1 MYHLRLIKA
10 LSYTGLVSA
19 TQKNP
24 DTFTEDKAIADDAVA
39 SGYFT
44 LVEDGAEDEQG
55 QQEAKYHLDKAQ
67 LDEMKF
73 DDLKKLAA
81 DMGIDIT
88 GIKKKADL
96 VDAIAA
102 VEVEPGEP
110 VNDENEVDY
119 GEEAGSPTMI
129 ELQEQ

>member
-24 DTFTEDKAIADDAVA
+24 DTFTEDKAIADDAVS

-44 LVEDGAEDEQG
+44 LIEDEAEEE
-55 QQEAKYHLDKAQ
+55 QEAKYHLDKAQ

-73 DDLKKLAA
+73 DDLKKLAV

-110 VNDENEVDY
+110 VDDENEVDY
-119 GEEAGSPTMI
+119 SEDAGSPTMI
-129 ELQEQ
+129 ELQEK

>member
-24 DTFTEDKAIADDAVA
+24 DTFTEDKAIADGAVA

-44 LVEDGAEDEQG
+44 LIKDEAEEE
-55 QQEAKYHLDKAQ
+55 QQEAKYHLNKAQ

-81 DMGIDIT
+81 DMGIGIT

-110 VNDENEVDY
+110 VVDENEVDY
-119 GEEAGSPTMI
+119 GEDAGSQTMI

>member
-44 LVEDGAEDEQG
+44 LIEDEAE
-55 QQEAKYHLDKAQ
+55 EAKYHLDKAQ

-110 VNDENEVDY
+110 VDDENEVDY
-119 GEEAGSPTMI
+119 GEDAGSPTMI

>member
-24 DTFTEDKAIADDAVA
+24 DTFTEDKAIADGAVA

-44 LVEDGAEDEQG
+44 LIEDEAEEE
-55 QQEAKYHLDKAQ
+55 QQEAKYHLNKAQ

-102 VEVEPGEP
+102 VYVEPGEP
-110 VNDENEVDY
+110 VDDENEVDY
-119 GEEAGSPTMI
+119 GEGAGSPTMI

>member
-24 DTFTEDKAIADDAVA
+24 DTFTEDKAIADGAVA

-44 LVEDGAEDEQG
+44 LIKDEAEEE
-55 QQEAKYHLDKAQ
+55 QQEAKYHL
-67 LDEMKF
+67 
-73 DDLKKLAA
+73 
-81 DMGIDIT
+81 T

-110 VNDENEVDY
+110 VDDENEVDY
-119 GEEAGSPTMI
+119 GEDAGSPTMI

>member
-24 DTFTEDKAIADDAVA
+24 DTFTEDKAIADGAVA
-39 SGYFT
+39 SGYFA
-44 LVEDGAEDEQG
+44 LIEGEAEEE

-110 VNDENEVDY
+110 VDDENEVDY
-119 GEEAGSPTMI
+119 GEGAGSPTMI

>member
-1 MYHLRLIKA
+1 MARQATKA
-10 LSYTGLVSA
+10 CG
-19 TQKNP
+19 
-24 DTFTEDKAIADDAVA
+24 
-39 SGYFT
+39 
-44 LVEDGAEDEQG
+44 
-55 QQEAKYHLDKAQ
+55 KYHLDKAQ

-73 DDLKKLAA
+73 DDLKKLAV

-110 VNDENEVDY
+110 VDDENEVDY
-119 GEEAGSPTMI
+119 GEDAGSPTMI

>member
-24 DTFTEDKAIADDAVA
+24 DTFTEDKAIADGAVA

-44 LVEDGAEDEQG
+44 LIKDEE
-55 QQEAKYHLDKAQ
+55 QEAKYHLNKAQ

-110 VNDENEVDY
+110 VDDENEVDY
-119 GEEAGSPTMI
+119 GEDAGSPTMI

>member
-24 DTFTEDKAIADDAVA
+24 DTFTEDKAIADGAVA

-44 LVEDGAEDEQG
+44 LIEDEAEEE
-55 QQEAKYHLDKAQ
+55 QQEAKYHLNKAQ

-81 DMGIDIT
+81 GMGIDIT

-110 VNDENEVDY
+110 VDDENEVDY
-119 GEEAGSPTMI
+119 GEGAGSPTMI

>member
-24 DTFTEDKAIADDAVA
+24 DTFTEDKAIADGAVA

-44 LVEDGAEDEQG
+44 LIEDEAEEE
-55 QQEAKYHLDKAQ
+55 QQEAKYHFNKAQ

-88 GIKKKADL
+88 GIKKMADL

-102 VEVEPGEP
+102 VEVEPGES
-110 VNDENEVDY
+110 VDDENEVDY
-119 GEEAGSPTMI
+119 GEDAGSPTMI
-129 ELQEQ
+129 ELQEH

>member
-24 DTFTEDKAIADDAVA
+24 DTFTEDKAIADGAVA

-44 LVEDGAEDEQG
+44 LIEDEAEEE
-55 QQEAKYHLDKAQ
+55 QQEAKYHLNKAQ

-73 DDLKKLAA
+73 NDLKKLAA
-81 DMGIDIT
+81 GMGIDIT

-110 VNDENEVDY
+110 VDDENEVDY
-119 GEEAGSPTMI
+119 GEGAGSPTMI

>member
-24 DTFTEDKAIADDAVA
+24 DTFTEDKAIADDAVS

-44 LVEDGAEDEQG
+44 LIEDEAEEE

-73 DDLKKLAA
+73 DDLKKLAV

-110 VNDENEVDY
+110 VDDENEVDY
-119 GEEAGSPTMI
+119 GGDAGSPTMI

>member
-24 DTFTEDKAIADDAVA
+24 DTFTEDKAIADGAVA

-44 LVEDGAEDEQG
+44 LIKDEAEEE
-55 QQEAKYHLDKAQ
+55 QQEAKYHLNKAQ

-102 VEVEPGEP
+102 VEVEPGEL
-110 VNDENEVDY
+110 VDDENEVDY
-119 GEEAGSPTMI
+119 GEDAGSPTMI

>member
-24 DTFTEDKAIADDAVA
+24 DTFTEDKAIADGAVA

-44 LVEDGAEDEQG
+44 LIEGEAEEE

-110 VNDENEVDY
+110 VDDENEVDY
-119 GEEAGSPTMI
+119 GEGAGSPTMI

>member
-44 LVEDGAEDEQG
+44 LIEDGAEEAQE
-55 QQEAKYHLDKAQ
+55 QQETKYHLDKTQ

-110 VNDENEVDY
+110 VDDENEVDY
-119 GEEAGSPTMI
+119 GEDTGSPAMI

>member
-44 LVEDGAEDEQG
+44 LIEGEAEEAQK
-55 QQEAKYHLDKAQ
+55 QQETKYHLDKTQ

-81 DMGIDIT
+81 DMGIDII

-102 VEVEPGEP
+102 AEVEPGEP
-110 VNDENEVDY
+110 VDDENEVDY
-119 GEEAGSPTMI
+119 GEDTGSPAMI

>member
-24 DTFTEDKAIADDAVA
+24 DTFTEDKAIADDAVS

-44 LVEDGAEDEQG
+44 LIEDEAEEE

-96 VDAIAA
+96 VYAIAA
-102 VEVEPGEP
+102 VEVEPGDP
-110 VNDENEVDY
+110 VDDKNEVDY
-119 GEEAGSPTMI
+119 GEDAGSPTMI

>member
-44 LVEDGAEDEQG
+44 LIEDEAEEE

-73 DDLKKLAA
+73 DDLKKLAV

-110 VNDENEVDY
+110 VDDENEVDY
-119 GEEAGSPTMI
+119 GGDAGSPTMI

>member
-24 DTFTEDKAIADDAVA
+24 DTSTEDKAIADDAVA

-44 LVEDGAEDEQG
+44 LIEDEAEEE

-73 DDLKKLAA
+73 DDLKKLAV

-110 VNDENEVDY
+110 ADDENEVDY
-119 GEEAGSPTMI
+119 GEDAGSPTMI

>member
-24 DTFTEDKAIADDAVA
+24 DTFTEDKAIADGAVA

-44 LVEDGAEDEQG
+44 LIEDEAEEE
-55 QQEAKYHLDKAQ
+55 QQEAKYHLNKAQ

-81 DMGIDIT
+81 GMGIDLT

-96 VDAIAA
+96 VDALAA

-110 VNDENEVDY
+110 VDDENEVDY
-119 GEEAGSPTMI
+119 GEGAGSPTMI

>member
-24 DTFTEDKAIADDAVA
+24 DTFTEDKAIADGAVA

-44 LVEDGAEDEQG
+44 LIEDEAEEE
-55 QQEAKYHLDKAQ
+55 QQEAKYHLNKAQ

-102 VEVEPGEP
+102 VEVEPGEL
-110 VNDENEVDY
+110 VDDENEVDY
-119 GEEAGSPTMI
+119 GEDAGSPTMI

>member
-24 DTFTEDKAIADDAVA
+24 DTFTEDKAIADGAVA

-44 LVEDGAEDEQG
+44 LIKDKAEEE
-55 QQEAKYHLDKAQ
+55 QQEAKYHLNKAQ

-102 VEVEPGEP
+102 VEVEPEEP
-110 VNDENEVDY
+110 VDDENEVDY
-119 GEEAGSPTMI
+119 GEDAGSPTMI

>member
-24 DTFTEDKAIADDAVA
+24 ATFTEDKAIADDAVA

-44 LVEDGAEDEQG
+44 LIEDEAEEE
-55 QQEAKYHLDKAQ
+55 QEAKYHLDKAQ

-73 DDLKKLAA
+73 DDLKKLAV

-110 VNDENEVDY
+110 VDDENEVDY
-119 GEEAGSPTMI
+119 SEDAGSPTMI
-129 ELQEQ
+129 ELQEK

>member
-39 SGYFT
+39 SCYFT
-44 LVEDGAEDEQG
+44 LVEDEAEEQE
-55 QQEAKYHLDKAQ
+55 QQEAKHHLDKAQ

-81 DMGIDIT
+81 DMGIDII

-110 VNDENEVDY
+110 VDDENEVDY
-119 GEEAGSPTMI
+119 GEDAGSPTMI

>member
-44 LVEDGAEDEQG
+44 LIEDEAEEE

-73 DDLKKLAA
+73 NDLKKLAA

-110 VNDENEVDY
+110 VDDENR
-119 GEEAGSPTMI
+119 
-129 ELQEQ
+129 